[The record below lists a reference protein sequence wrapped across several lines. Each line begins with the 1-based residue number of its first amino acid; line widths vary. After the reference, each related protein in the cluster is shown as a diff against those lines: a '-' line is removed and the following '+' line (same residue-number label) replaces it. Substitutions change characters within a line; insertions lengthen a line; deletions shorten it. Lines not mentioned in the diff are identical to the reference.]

1 MFLTKNYITVT
12 SHERWCISFQWP
24 LNILPDWYCKKNNTK
39 NGGYSAQNDSN
50 AGRVFL
56 SWRYHAMYSNI
67 QYIINN
73 I

>member
-1 MFLTKNYITVT
+1 MSADAYHFNDHSISYRIDTV
-12 SHERWCISFQWP
+12 
-24 LNILPDWYCKKNNTK
+24 KKNPTK
-39 NGGYSAQNDSN
+39 IGGYSAQNDSN